1 MPYQNILVAVDLGA
15 TTETVIERA
24 AALARD
30 HHAQLHVLH
39 VIEPLTITY
48 GGDIPMDFSAIQE
61 EILDQA
67 KQQLNKL
74 CENLGVAEAN
84 RHLVTGRPESEIP
97 SQAKAIN
104 GDLIVVGTHARWG
117 LALLLGSTTDGVMHS
132 AECDV
137 LAVKVD
143 VEAADA

>member
-61 EILDQA
+61 EILGQA

-97 SQAKAIN
+97 AQAKAIS

-117 LALLLGSTTDGVMHS
+117 LALLMGSTTDGVMHS

-143 VEAADA
+143 VDTADA

>member
-15 TTETVIERA
+15 TTETIIERA

-104 GDLIVVGTHARWG
+104 SDLIVVGTHARWG

-143 VEAADA
+143 VDTADA

>member
-1 MPYQNILVAVDLGA
+1 MPYQNLLVAVDLGA

-104 GDLIVVGTHARWG
+104 GDLIVIGTHARWG

-143 VEAADA
+143 VDTADA

>member
-48 GGDIPMDFSAIQE
+48 GGDIPMDFSAILE
-61 EILDQA
+61 EILGQA

-143 VEAADA
+143 VDTVDA